1 MAASALLILRDRSS
15 RERELLSVV
24 KTRNFR
30 ARAKLMI
37 DKFIFMPSE
46 IRESK
51 TVAFAEGSRENVE
64 IFLRKTVLREQS
76 IARP

>member
-1 MAASALLILRDRSS
+1 
-15 RERELLSVV
+15 
-24 KTRNFR
+24 
-30 ARAKLMI
+30 MI

-51 TVAFAEGSRENVE
+51 TVAFAEGSRENIE